1 MEPAW
6 CQLCLGW
13 GQGQAVGGGCEG
25 RGLRGA
31 GAALGCWVR
40 GWLALGSACAVEAFS
55 MRPFK
60 SAVPA
65 TVSVGA
71 GCHAA
76 AAWGAAWG
84 LRGGC
89 VGAVCGLCGRAEM
102 LGGSSEVQSRR
113 ESLGTGRVCSGPG
126 GTRGIAWGA
135 EGHDAFLEHRLLQ
148 EGGSRQGLAGAGSE
162 VPLLKRTLWF
172 VCGTSGCCLQHTR
185 GSHQAMEPGLSTVQR
200 WWGLR

>member
-1 MEPAW
+1 M
-6 CQLCLGW
+6 L
-13 GQGQAVGGGCEG
+13 GQGVA
-25 RGLRGA
+25 GA
-31 GAALGCWVR
+31 GERMCCGGVFHECCAGEGECGCWLSCCSCV
-40 GWLALGSACAVEAFS
+40 
-55 MRPFK
+55 
-60 SAVPA
+60 
-65 TVSVGA
+65 
-71 GCHAA
+71 
-76 AAWGAAWG
+76 GAAW
-84 LRGGC
+84 
-89 VGAVCGLCGRAEM
+89 GLCGRAEM
-102 LGGSSEVQSRR
+102 LGESSEVQSRR

-135 EGHDAFLEHRLLQ
+135 EGHDTFLEHRLLQ